1 MTIDETKK
9 VIQKIKTF
17 RPFFQ
22 TGNSSSEEINFR
34 KEWHRVLGS
43 YDYEDV
49 DRKLNEYFKDGDNV
63 GRIPDVYYLVRYLKS
78 STDKR
83 QSDGIWIRCNLC
95 GEEIADKHFDR
106 HFDRCSSVNYIY
118 KKTQEIFNQKI
129 DKSKL
134 FKMTQEEFDRRYL
147 CFLQQVKEK
156 TTDEEE
162 KNRVEKIIRMLNG
175 EKVNLTLEE
184 MM

>member
-34 KEWHRVLGS
+34 KEWHRVLES

-63 GRIPDVYYLVRYLKS
+63 GRIPDAYYLVKFLK
-78 STDKR
+78 THEEK
-83 QSDGIWIRCNLC
+83 QQAGGNWIRCNLC
-95 GEEIADKHFDR
+95 GEEMADSAFLN

-118 KKTQEIFNQKI
+118 RKTKEIFNQNI
-129 DKSKL
+129 DRTKL
-134 FKMTQEEFDRRYL
+134 YKMSQEEFDRRYL
-147 CFLQQVKEK
+147 SFLQKIREK
-156 TTDEEE
+156 TTDAEEQ
-162 KNRVEKIIRMLNG
+162 NRVEKIIRMLNG
-175 EKVNLTLEE
+175 EKVNLTLQEI
-184 MM
+184 M

>member
-34 KEWHRVLGS
+34 KEWHRVLES

-63 GRIPDVYYLVRYLKS
+63 GRIPDAYYLVKFLKTHEEKQQAGGT
-78 STDKR
+78 TDTR
-83 QSDGIWIRCNLC
+83 IRPYCRMIRVFLI
-95 GEEIADKHFDR
+95 ESE
-106 HFDRCSSVNYIY
+106 VNYY
-118 KKTQEIFNQKI
+118 GNFRNVKI
-129 DKSKL
+129 
-134 FKMTQEEFDRRYL
+134 
-147 CFLQQVKEK
+147 
-156 TTDEEE
+156 
-162 KNRVEKIIRMLNG
+162 
-175 EKVNLTLEE
+175 
-184 MM
+184 